1 MQTSNPENR
10 SRRLTAVEVLQR
22 YMDECLPAFCD
33 RPLLDVNQAGCFGE
47 RPLDVAACRGDI
59 EEMMALLEGGADVSG
74 EGELGNTPLH
84 EAVGQN
90 HLEAVKLLF
99 YHGAS
104 TNKKNGL
111 GQTAIDIARMHA
123 RDEIVKLLETT
134 GGTT

>member
-1 MQTSNPENR
+1 
-10 SRRLTAVEVLQR
+10 
-22 YMDECLPAFCD
+22 
-33 RPLLDVNQAGCFGE
+33 
-47 RPLDVAACRGDI
+47 
-59 EEMMALLEGGADVSG
+59 MMALLEGGADVSG